1 LRTSGFADITAFN
14 ATFSRA
20 AGFRPTLDLNWSA
33 MRLRRLS
40 EAECY
45 ARCYGAHRSDQVSVL
60 KPMPRRPPLAG
71 EELRRH
77 FEQRLDARGPEQE
90 AA

>member
-1 LRTSGFADITAFN
+1 
-14 ATFSRA
+14 
-20 AGFRPTLDLNWSA
+20 
-33 MRLRRLS
+33 MLS

-60 KPMPRRPPLAG
+60 RPARRKPRESG
-71 EELRRH
+71 EELRRL